1 MTLIERC
8 VPRMGGEKVMARKK
22 ILESNIAFRL
32 MTLIFK
38 FRDLLQNPRKSL
50 EKAGLRKG
58 MSVVDYGCGP
68 GSFTIPAAELA
79 GQKGKVFAV
88 DIHPLAIRAVK
99 QKASR
104 KGLQNVETVLVEG
117 YDTGIGE
124 SSIDRVLLIDTIHLI
139 DDPDALFRDIHRML
153 KPDGLL
159 FMEKGHMPMSK
170 QKEILMKTGLF
181 RIREAEGLMILAAPS
196 HSPSAL

>member
-1 MTLIERC
+1 MTLTDCC
-8 VPRMGGEKVMARKK
+8 VPGIGGEREMSNKK
-22 ILESNIAFRL
+22 MSESDVGFRL
-32 MTLIFK
+32 MTLAFK

-50 EKAGLRKG
+50 ARAQLRKG

-68 GSFTIPAAELA
+68 GSFTIPAAELV
-79 GQKGKVFAV
+79 GEEGNVFAV

-104 KGLQNVETVLVEG
+104 KGLQNVEAILVQG
-117 YDTGIGE
+117 YDTGIHE

-139 DDPDALFRDIHRML
+139 EDPGALFRSLHLML

-159 FMEKGHMPMSK
+159 FMEKGHMAMSE
-170 QKEILMKTGLF
+170 QKEILTNTGLF
-181 RIREAEGLMILAAPS
+181 RIQEAEGLMMLAAPQPQS
-196 HSPSAL
+196 

>member
-1 MTLIERC
+1 MLMERC
-8 VPRMGGEKVMARKK
+8 VRLTGGEKVMSSRKK
-22 ILESNIAFRL
+22 RESDIAFRL
-32 MTLIFK
+32 MTLTYK

-50 EKAGLRKG
+50 AKAGLRKG

-88 DIHPLAIRAVK
+88 DIHPLAIRAVR

-139 DDPDALFRDIHRML
+139 EDPDALFREIHRML

-159 FMEKGHMPMSK
+159 FMEKGHMAMSE
-170 QKEILMKTGLF
+170 QKEVLTNTGLF
-181 RIREAEGLMILAAPS
+181 QMREAEGLMILAAPQPQS
-196 HSPSAL
+196 